1 MSSYCAMCQVVQ
13 ESCVERLWVPQ
24 SVEPAEALSLARSL
38 STCLP
43 LQLLCLQ
50 LCSAVL
56 EATGSCGHSQGTC
69 SFTFRSPVLQRV
81 EETFLTKCSG
91 PSGGGPRLR
100 TVTIG
105 MVTWSLKP
113 SVMLCWLVSIV
124 FLVMLPPS
132 VTVHAL
138 DCSLQAPLPS
148 EPVGAAPPSVWTPR
162 QNSGCEASCMVVW

>member
-24 SVEPAEALSLARSL
+24 SVEPAEALRLARSL

-81 EETFLTKCSG
+81 EETFLTVQWPLWGWPQTENCDYRDGDLESKVISDVLLACFYSVSCDA
-91 PSGGGPRLR
+91 PSLLLQ
-100 TVTIG
+100 
-105 MVTWSLKP
+105 S
-113 SVMLCWLVSIV
+113 ML
-124 FLVMLPPS
+124 
-132 VTVHAL
+132 
-138 DCSLQAPLPS
+138 
-148 EPVGAAPPSVWTPR
+148 WTAVYR
-162 QNSGCEASCMVVW
+162 HLCHLSR